1 MARTAVPPD
10 LDDALDTVPGA
21 RERFDSLP
29 PERSASLVGWIEEA
43 QLPQTRRR
51 RVAETVRRLVVPAA
65 GETTVVTAP
74 PRSHGLVW
82 LIIGALLAALAA
94 LFLWLAYG
102 RDQAPPPAK
111 RVVVVTAKTTVPH
124 VVGIKVQAARFQLRE
139 AKLGAIA
146 IPRMSKKPVGTVLGQ
161 KPAATKRV
169 TAGTVVTLVVS
180 KGRPHLSMPKLV
192 GLKAPAAVKV
202 LQGVKLVAQL
212 HAVSSSQPTGTV
224 IGQRPRAGG
233 AVTPRSPVVL
243 EISRGSSSTTT
254 AATSTVTVTATTPGG
269 ASTAAQ
275 SAPPAPT
282 GSTGHD
288 YRGLTIAQVIPRLGR
303 EQAIVVYAAS
313 SRPAGVVVA
322 DGPAGTRERLTVS
335 AGPSPAPAVQ
345 VPDVTGEDASQAQ
358 SDLRN
363 AGLTVVTVQWP
374 VGDQSND
381 GMVVYEAPAAGGS
394 IPRGS
399 TVVVYVGTFSG

>member
-1 MARTAVPPD
+1 MAPTAVPPD

-51 RVAETVRRLVVPAA
+51 RVAETVRRLVVPASS
-65 GETTVVTAP
+65 ETTVVAAP

-82 LIIGALLAALAA
+82 LIFGALLAGLAA
-94 LFLWLAYG
+94 LILWHFYG
-102 RDQAPPPAK
+102 SRHAAPPAT
-111 RVVVVTAKTTVPH
+111 RVVVVTAKTNVPH
-124 VVGIKVQAARFQLRE
+124 VVGITVQAARFQLRE
-139 AKLGAIA
+139 AKLGAISVSRA
-146 IPRMSKKPVGTVLGQ
+146 SKQPVGLVLGQ
-161 KPAATKRV
+161 KPAAGRRV
-169 TAGTVVTLVVS
+169 KAGTIVTLVIS
-180 KGRPHLSMPKLV
+180 KGRAHVSMPKLV

-212 HAVSSSQPTGTV
+212 HAVSSSRPSGTV
-224 IGQRPRAGG
+224 IGQSPRTGG
-233 AVTPRSPVVL
+233 AVAPRSHVVL
-243 EISRGSSSTTT
+243 EISRGPSTTP
-254 AATSTVTVTATTPGG
+254 AATSTVTVTATTPG
-269 ASTAAQ
+269 AATTAAQ

-288 YRGLTIAQVIPRLGR
+288 YRGLTLAQVIPRLGR
-303 EQAIVVYAAS
+303 EQAVVVYVAS
-313 SRPAGVVVA
+313 SRPAGVIIS
-322 DGPAGTRERLTVS
+322 DGPVGSRERLTVS
-335 AGPSPAPAVQ
+335 AGPKPAPAVQ

-358 SDLRN
+358 SDLRSV
-363 AGLTVVTVQWP
+363 GLAVVTVQWP

-381 GMVVYEAPAAGGS
+381 GMVVYESPAAGGS
-394 IPRGS
+394 APRGA

>member
-1 MARTAVPPD
+1 MASTAVPPD

-21 RERFDSLP
+21 RARFDSLP
-29 PERSASLVGWIEEA
+29 PDRSASLVGWIEEA

-51 RVAETVRRLVVPAA
+51 RVAETVRGLVVPAA
-65 GETTVVTAP
+65 DETAVVTAP
-74 PRSHGLVW
+74 PRSYGLVW
-82 LIIGALLAALAA
+82 MIFGALLAGLAA
-94 LFLWLAYG
+94 LILWHFYG
-102 RDQAPPPAK
+102 GRHAAPPAR

-146 IPRMSKKPVGTVLGQ
+146 VPRVSKKPVGTVLGQ
-161 KPAATKRV
+161 KPAAGRRLQ
-169 TAGTVVTLVVS
+169 AGTVVTLVVS
-180 KGRPHLSMPKLV
+180 KGHPHVSMPRLV
-192 GLKAPAAVKV
+192 GLKAAAAVKA

-212 HAVSSSQPTGTV
+212 HAASSSQPAGTV

-233 AVTPRSPVVL
+233 AVTPGSPVVL
-243 EISRGSSSTTT
+243 EISRGPSSTTT

-269 ASTAAQ
+269 ATTAAQ
-275 SAPPAPT
+275 AAPPAPT

-288 YRGLTIAQVIPRLGR
+288 YRGLTLAQVIPRLGR

-313 SRPAGVVVA
+313 SRPAGVVVS
-322 DGPAGTRERLTVS
+322 DGPVGSRERLVVS
-335 AGPSPAPAVQ
+335 AGPSRARAVQ

-358 SDLRN
+358 SDLRS

-381 GMVVYEAPAAGGS
+381 GVVVHESPAAGGNA
-394 IPRGS
+394 PRNA
-399 TVVVYVGTFSG
+399 TVVVYVGSFSG

>member
-1 MARTAVPPD
+1 MPRTAVPPE

-74 PRSHGLVW
+74 PRSHGLAW
-82 LIIGALLAALAA
+82 LIVGALLAGVAA
-94 LFLWLAYG
+94 LILWLVYG
-102 RDQAPPPAK
+102 RQHAPPPAK

-146 IPRMSKKPVGTVLGQ
+146 APRVSKKPVGIVLGQ
-161 KPAATKRV
+161 KPAAGRRV
-169 TAGTVVTLVVS
+169 KAGAIVTLVIS
-180 KGRPHLSMPKLV
+180 KGHPHVSMPKLV
-192 GLKAPAAVKV
+192 GLKAPAATKV

-212 HAVSSSQPTGTV
+212 HAVSSSQPAGTV
-224 IGQRPRAGG
+224 IGQSPRAGG
-233 AVTPRSPVVL
+233 AVTPRSHVVL

-254 AATSTVTVTATTPGG
+254 AATSTVTVTATAPGG
-269 ASTAAQ
+269 ATTAAQ

-288 YRGLTIAQVIPRLGR
+288 YRGLTLAQAIPRLGR

-313 SRPAGVVVA
+313 SRPAGVVVS
-322 DGPAGTRERLTVS
+322 DGPAGSRERFTVS
-335 AGPSPAPAVQ
+335 AGPTPAQAVQ

-358 SDLRN
+358 SDLRSG
-363 AGLTVVTVQWP
+363 GLAVVTVQWP
-374 VGDQSND
+374 VGDRSND
-381 GMVVYEAPAAGGS
+381 GVVVYESPAAGES
-394 IPRGS
+394 VPRGA
-399 TVVVYVGTFSG
+399 TVVVYVGSFSG

>member
-51 RVAETVRRLVVPAA
+51 RVAETVRRLVVPTA

-82 LIIGALLAALAA
+82 LIFGALLAGLAA
-94 LFLWLAYG
+94 LILWHFYG
-102 RDQAPPPAK
+102 GRHAAPPAR
-111 RVVVVTAKTTVPH
+111 RVVVVTAKTTVPR

-146 IPRMSKKPVGTVLGQ
+146 VPRVSRQPVGQVLGQ
-161 KPAATKRV
+161 KPAAGRRV
-169 TAGTVVTLVVS
+169 KAGTTVTLAIS
-180 KGRPHLSMPKLV
+180 KGRQHVSMPKLV

-202 LQGVKLVAQL
+202 LQGIKLVAQL
-212 HAVSSSQPTGTV
+212 HAVSSSQPSGTV
-224 IGQRPRAGG
+224 IGQSPRAGG
-233 AVTPRSPVVL
+233 AVTPRSQVVL
-243 EISRGSSSTTT
+243 EVSRGPSSKTTT
-254 AATSTVTVTATTPGG
+254 AATSTVTVTATSPG
-269 ASTAAQ
+269 ATTAAQ

-288 YRGLTIAQVIPRLGR
+288 YRGLTLAQVIPRLGR
-303 EQAIVVYAAS
+303 EQAVVAYAAS
-313 SRPAGVVVA
+313 SRPAGVIIS
-322 DGPAGTRERLTVS
+322 DGPVGSRERLTVS
-335 AGPSPAPAVQ
+335 AGPKPAPAVQ

-358 SDLRN
+358 SDLRS
-363 AGLTVVTVQWP
+363 AGLAVVSVQWP

-381 GMVVYEAPAAGGS
+381 GMVVYESPAAGGS
-394 IPRGS
+394 VPRGAA
-399 TVVVYVGTFSG
+399 VVVYVGSFSG

>member
-1 MARTAVPPD
+1 MAPTAVPPD

-51 RVAETVRRLVVPAA
+51 RVAETVRRLVVPAS
-65 GETTVVTAP
+65 GETTVVAAP

-82 LIIGALLAALAA
+82 LIFGALLAGLAA
-94 LFLWLAYG
+94 LILWHFYG
-102 RDQAPPPAK
+102 SRHAAPPAT
-111 RVVVVTAKTTVPH
+111 RVVVVTAKTNVPH

-139 AKLGAIA
+139 AKLGAISV
-146 IPRMSKKPVGTVLGQ
+146 PRASKQPVGLVLGQ
-161 KPAATKRV
+161 KPAAGRRV
-169 TAGTVVTLVVS
+169 KAGTIVTLVIS
-180 KGRPHLSMPKLV
+180 KGRAHVSMPKLV

-212 HAVSSSQPTGTV
+212 HAVSSSRPSGTV
-224 IGQRPRAGG
+224 IGQSPRAGG
-233 AVTPRSPVVL
+233 AVAPRSHVVL
-243 EISRGSSSTTT
+243 EISRGPSTTT
-254 AATSTVTVTATTPGG
+254 AATSTVTVTATTPG
-269 ASTAAQ
+269 AATTAAQ

-288 YRGLTIAQVIPRLGR
+288 YRGLTLAQVIPRLGR
-303 EQAIVVYAAS
+303 EQAVVVYAAS
-313 SRPAGVVVA
+313 SSPAGVIIS
-322 DGPAGTRERLTVS
+322 DGPVGSRERLTVS
-335 AGPSPAPAVQ
+335 AGPKPAPAVQ

-358 SDLRN
+358 SDLRS
-363 AGLTVVTVQWP
+363 AGLAVVTVQWP

-381 GMVVYEAPAAGGS
+381 GMVVYESPAAGGS
-394 IPRGS
+394 APRGA

>member
-1 MARTAVPPD
+1 MPRTAVPPD

-29 PERSASLVGWIEEA
+29 SERSASLVGWIEEA

-74 PRSHGLVW
+74 PRSHGLAW
-82 LIIGALLAALAA
+82 LIVGALLAGVAA
-94 LFLWLAYG
+94 LILWLAYG
-102 RDQAPPPAK
+102 RHHARPPAK

-146 IPRMSKKPVGTVLGQ
+146 VPRVSKKPVGIVLGQ
-161 KPAATKRV
+161 KPAAGRRV
-169 TAGTVVTLVVS
+169 KAGTIVTLVIS
-180 KGRPHLSMPKLV
+180 KGHPHVSMPKLV
-192 GLKAPAAVKV
+192 GLKAPAATKV

-212 HAVSSSQPTGTV
+212 HAVSSSQPAGTV
-224 IGQRPRAGG
+224 IGQSPRAGG
-233 AVTPRSPVVL
+233 AVTPRSHVVL

-254 AATSTVTVTATTPGG
+254 AATSTVTVTATAPGG
-269 ASTAAQ
+269 ATTAAQ

-288 YRGLTIAQVIPRLGR
+288 YRGLTLAQAIPRLGR

-313 SRPAGVVVA
+313 SRPAGVVVS
-322 DGPAGTRERLTVS
+322 DGPAGSRERFTVS
-335 AGPSPAPAVQ
+335 AGPTPAQAVQ

-358 SDLRN
+358 SDLRS
-363 AGLTVVTVQWP
+363 AGLAVVTVQWP

-381 GMVVYEAPAAGGS
+381 GVVVYESPAAGES
-394 IPRGS
+394 VPRGA
-399 TVVVYVGTFSG
+399 TVVVYVGSFSG